1 MLRWDLTLVIYLVK
15 QRVKW
20 YFIISVAAKLLTCGD
35 ITVQLAEIN
44 NCEQTR
50 PFTGYPLA
58 AANITLVSTG
68 LITKRQLTWRW
79 REHQNHSINVK
90 AIETK
95 KCQYKFGWKK
105 LSSTDVTH
113 NTVADSRGS
122 FVLKQKKRSASR
134 PSLRPNPKSRGL
146 SLTASA
152 DLGGAGAG
160 LPAPETSRY
169 KEALQWV
176 PVLSV
181 AFLWLVGRELH
192 GNHIAVAWLDDSSE
206 VTVGELRLLLLSG
219 CRARTCLC
227 CFLDSGT
234 ALAVIWNGGG
244 DRALEGTVCA
254 SVKQKTKQG
263 ITPKEKSQ
271 VWFFTSPSET
281 VKLQIW

>member
-1 MLRWDLTLVIYLVK
+1 M
-15 QRVKW
+15 
-20 YFIISVAAKLLTCGD
+20 SKLLK
-35 ITVQLAEIN
+35 Q
-44 NCEQTR
+44 
-50 PFTGYPLA
+50 
-58 AANITLVSTG
+58 
-68 LITKRQLTWRW
+68 
-79 REHQNHSINVK
+79 
-90 AIETK
+90 K
-95 KCQYKFGWKK
+95 KCKYKLGWKK
-105 LSSTDVTH
+105 TFVGWRHAQYSGGQ
-113 NTVADSRGS
+113 SR
-122 FVLKQKKRSASR
+122 FLCAQTKKRSASR

-219 CRARTCLC
+219 YRARTCLC

-234 ALAVIWNGGG
+234 ALVVIWNGGG
-244 DRALEGTVCA
+244 DRALEGAVCA
-254 SVKQKTKQG
+254 SVKQKNKTRHNA
-263 ITPKEKSQ
+263 
-271 VWFFTSPSET
+271 
-281 VKLQIW
+281 